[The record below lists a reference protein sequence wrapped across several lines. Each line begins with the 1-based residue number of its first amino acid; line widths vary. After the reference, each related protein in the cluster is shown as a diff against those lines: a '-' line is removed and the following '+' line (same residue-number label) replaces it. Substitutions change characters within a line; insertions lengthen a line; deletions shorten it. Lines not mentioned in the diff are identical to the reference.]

1 MIERKDVEKLGNLSR
16 IALSEE
22 EKDVFVSEI
31 DAILGYVSRV
41 KDAPSGGGET
51 KALVSDVFREDGAPH
66 ESGIFTEAILSSA
79 PKREGDYIKVKKIL
93 PS

>member
-1 MIERKDVEKLGNLSR
+1 MIERKDIEKLGALSR

-22 EKDVFVSEI
+22 EKDAFVSEI

-41 KDAPSGGGET
+41 TDAPSGSGET
-51 KALVSDVFREDGAPH
+51 KNFVSDVFREDGTPH
-66 ESGIFTEAILSSA
+66 ETGMYTEAILSSA
-79 PKREGDYIKVKKIL
+79 PKREGNYLKVKKIL